1 MLAPAQSTRNA
12 DRRPAVQIFDA
23 PSLFINTVPADVAE
37 LGPQGWHRDRGGHPA
52 GEGAAYGYPECAH
65 VASYLRDMGDGCG
78 ATELIVGSH
87 RDGSSTPEESPGR
100 RVAFN
105 LRAQDAAVYDQ
116 RCYHRRWRF
125 APAQSGDPVRL
136 FLNMGFFQN
145 QRRGSSVALMPA
157 GLARLWLAA
166 SANGNDEEAILL
178 GGRYSAASIWAAMD
192 GARRTDPAIQ
202 AMLDAAVRAR
212 EASRL

>member
-1 MLAPAQSTRNA
+1 MLLVNDRFSIVLQRVENTTQSTVVGEP
-12 DRRPAVQIFDA
+12 PALILT
-23 PSLFINTVPADVAE
+23 SGCTS
-37 LGPQGWHRDRGGHPA
+37 GGHPA

-65 VASYLRDMGDGCG
+65 VATYLRDMGDGCG

-116 RCYHRRWRF
+116 RCYHRRGRF

-136 FLNMGFFQN
+136 FLNM
-145 QRRGSSVALMPA
+145 AHCL
-157 GLARLWLAA
+157 
-166 SANGNDEEAILL
+166 
-178 GGRYSAASIWAAMD
+178 
-192 GARRTDPAIQ
+192 
-202 AMLDAAVRAR
+202 
-212 EASRL
+212 